1 MIGQSQVF
9 LETLQL
15 IEKIAHREAPVLI
28 EGETG
33 TGKELVARAIHYGSS
48 RQKYPFVPVNC
59 GAIPDLLVENELFG
73 HKRGAYT
80 DVQSD
85 NPGLVSQAQHGTL
98 FLDEVDTLANHF
110 AQISPGSVIS
120 APWSERNTRG

>member
-15 IEKIAHREAPVLI
+15 VEKIAHCEAPVLI

-33 TGKELVARAIHYGSS
+33 TGKELVARAIHYGSN

-73 HKRGAYT
+73 HWEEMGCK
-80 DVQSD
+80 
-85 NPGLVSQAQHGTL
+85 PLMCGLWLLVM
-98 FLDEVDTLANHF
+98 
-110 AQISPGSVIS
+110 QI
-120 APWSERNTRG
+120 